1 MGKCSSLDRK
11 PFVQLGENL
20 NVHKLSIFSL
30 QREKCCH
37 IFLIKAKMPRYSFGK
52 QHSKKEKKTHTFY
65 QLQTKMTT

>member
-1 MGKCSSLDRK
+1 MGECSSLDRK

-52 QHSKKEKKTHTFY
+52 QNSKKEKNTTHFINC
-65 QLQTKMTT
+65 KPK